1 LVLDEP
7 TATLTSKEVYRLFDI
22 LKRLKRRGVTTL
34 YISHM
39 LEEIFDVRDDLT
51 VLRDGQHVITRPLSG
66 LAIPDIVELIVGR
79 KLSDHGIFRSDSTVS
94 GEALG
99 V

>member
-1 LVLDEP
+1 M
-7 TATLTSKEVYRLFDI
+7 
-22 LKRLKRRGVTTL
+22 TTL
-34 YISHM
+34 YISHR
-39 LEEIFDVRDDLT
+39 LEEIFDVGDDVT

-66 LAIPDIVELIVGR
+66 LAIPDIVELMVGR

-99 V
+99 ISGLKVTRNSPELSFSVAKGEIVGIA